1 MSALFR
7 PAALNAQQVKWLG
20 DIVMIRPVLFSFL
33 TAFAGLI
40 ALIVISFLVWGTYT
54 KRSTVSGQLIP
65 DTGLVKVF
73 VPQPGIVLE
82 KHVVEGQKVNQ
93 GEILY
98 VLSSERQSSTLGNT
112 QEAISSQVEARKQ
125 SLRDELEKTKT
136 MQVEEREA
144 LVKKIGGLDAEL
156 NKLDSQISVQKS
168 RVALSVETRSR
179 YEGLLAQD
187 YISKEQ
193 LQQKQEELLDQRYR
207 LQGQERD
214 YISVNRELTAL
225 RYDLANLSAK
235 QQKQLSQIEREI
247 TSADQELTESEAK
260 RRLVITAPES
270 GIATAVSAE
279 TGQAVDTS
287 KPLVSVVPNGA
298 ILQAHLYAPSKS
310 VGFVKAGDPVLVRYQ
325 PYPYQKFGHAEGK
338 VISVSKTALPS
349 NELANMGSL
358 SNSSSGTGN
367 NNEPVYRVTVG
378 LSKQTINAYG
388 NPQPLQAG
396 MLLEADILQDTRKL
410 YEWVLEPLYSLT
422 GKL

>member
-1 MSALFR
+1 MSSIYR
-7 PAALNAQQVKWLG
+7 PAALNAQQTKWLG
-20 DIVMIRPVLFSFL
+20 DIVMIRPLLFAYL
-33 TAFAGLI
+33 TAFAGLLAI
-40 ALIVISFLVWGTYT
+40 IVISFLAWGTYT

-73 VPQPGIVLE
+73 VPQPGIVLK
-82 KHVVEGQKVNQ
+82 KHVVEGQQVKQ
-93 GEILY
+93 GELLY

-125 SLRDELEKTKT
+125 SLRDELEKTRAMHKD
-136 MQVEEREA
+136 ERAA
-144 LVKKIGGLDAEL
+144 LVKKIGGLEAEL

-168 RVALSVETRSR
+168 RVALSVETRTR
-179 YEGLLAQD
+179 YEGLLVQD

-235 QQKQLSQIEREI
+235 QQKQLAQIEREI
-247 TSADQELTESEAK
+247 TSTSQELTESEAK
-260 RRLVITAPES
+260 RRLVITAPEQ

-279 TGQAVDTS
+279 AGQAVDTT

-298 ILQAHLYAPSKS
+298 TLQAHLYAPSRS

-325 PYPYQKFGHAEGK
+325 AYPYQKFGHVEGK
-338 VISVSKTALPS
+338 VISVAKTALPS
-349 NELANMGSL
+349 NELANIGSL
-358 SNSSSGTGN
+358 FNGAAGAAN
-367 NNEPVYRVTVG
+367 NNEPVYRVTVDIA
-378 LSKQTINAYG
+378 KQTINAYG
-388 NPQPLQAG
+388 KPQAL
-396 MLLEADILQDTRKL
+396 
-410 YEWVLEPLYSLT
+410 
-422 GKL
+422 